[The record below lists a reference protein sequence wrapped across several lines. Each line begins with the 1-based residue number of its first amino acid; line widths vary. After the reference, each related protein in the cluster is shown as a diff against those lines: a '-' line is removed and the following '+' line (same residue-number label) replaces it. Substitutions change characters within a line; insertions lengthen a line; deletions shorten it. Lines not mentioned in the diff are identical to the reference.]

1 MSLKFLRLV
10 WRQMN
15 VQIRIRT
22 LSWYTLLLF
31 ILQPAMF
38 SGVGMLLSR
47 AAGNP
52 VPDLVYTVIGG
63 GIMGMWSGL
72 VFTST
77 FDITR
82 DRRDGTLELIVGSP
96 TSLGVVEAIRTF
108 TNVVAGLVSL
118 GAAFLFAM
126 LVFRYSLAA
135 VNILGVLVSLLLI
148 LFAMWCL
155 GVFLANFIAWSRLTG
170 TVADLL
176 EIPVA
181 VLCGFMYP
189 VSVLPGFM
197 QAISAAIPIR
207 WALEAFDA
215 SLLGS
220 YDLIFLLQH
229 WVIALLISLL
239 FWTLSRW
246 LESKV
251 HDSIRISGELSSI

>member
-1 MSLKFLRLV
+1 MSPKFLRLV

-82 DRRDGTLELIVGSP
+82 DRRDGALELIVGSP

-126 LVFRYSLAA
+126 LVFRYSLAG
-135 VNILGVLVSLLLI
+135 VNILGALVSLLLI

-170 TVADLL
+170 AIADLL
-176 EIPVA
+176 EIRWLFYVG
-181 VLCGFMYP
+181 LCIRSACCPASCRQFR
-189 VSVLPGFM
+189 LPSPFVGLWKPLTPPC
-197 QAISAAIPIR
+197 SAAM
-207 WALEAFDA
+207 
-215 SLLGS
+215 
-220 YDLIFLLQH
+220 IFT
-229 WVIALLISLL
+229 S
-239 FWTLSRW
+239 
-246 LESKV
+246 
-251 HDSIRISGELSSI
+251 